1 MKLNITKTISFLMLG
16 AAILLPLRVQAVA
29 QTASVHQATADPV
42 ICTWKNDAK
51 AALSFTFDDGTVDH
65 FTQAA
70 PMLEKHGL
78 RGTFFIVIN
87 WIGKGNKL
95 TWDQVKSL
103 SERDHEIG
111 NHSLTHGNLA
121 TLSDKG
127 DLVNLENEILTP
139 IGIIKEKIGV
149 PPVTF
154 AYPLNA
160 RKPPVQAMVEQ
171 HHIASRLISKGYNG
185 TKFNLETANLAVDS
199 LIAKGGN
206 WAVMIHGIDPA
217 VKGYLPFADP
227 ALLDQHFAYVKSRE
241 KELWVDTF
249 ANVTRYQLTAAACE
263 VKSLQN
269 TPGLMEFE
277 LIGKEPNKTEKNV
290 PLTIRI
296 DRPKAVEAS
305 QGKRKLQL
313 RSQGNATLCCDVLPN
328 AGPVQVR
335 FDKNGYSL
343 QSWSPLKG
351 KTLTCNMQVMGKIQ
365 KTME

>member
-1 MKLNITKTISFLMLG
+1 MKLNITKTVGFLTLG
-16 AAILLPLRVQAVA
+16 SALLVSLRLPAVA
-29 QTASVHQATADPV
+29 QTTSELPAAADPV

-51 AALSFTFDDGTVDH
+51 AAISFTFDDGTVDH

-95 TWDQVKSL
+95 TWEQVKSL
-103 SERDHEIG
+103 SERGHEIG
-111 NHSLTHGNLA
+111 NHSMTHGNLA

-127 DLVNLENEILTP
+127 DLVNMQKEIVTP

-149 PPVTF
+149 APVTF

-185 TKFNLETANLAVDS
+185 TKFSLEAANRDVDS

-217 VKGYLPFADP
+217 LKGYLPFAD
-227 ALLDQHFAYVKSRE
+227 ATLLDQHFAYVKSRE
-241 KELWVDTF
+241 KDLWVDTF

-263 VKSLQN
+263 VKSLKN
-269 TPGLMEFE
+269 TPTLVEFE
-277 LIGKEPNKTEKNV
+277 LVGKEPEKPDKNV
-290 PLTIRI
+290 PLTVRI
-296 DRPKAVEAS
+296 DRSKAIEAT
-305 QGKRKLQL
+305 QGNRKLEL
-313 RSQGNATLCCDVLPN
+313 RAEGNATLCCDVHPN
-328 AGPVQVR
+328 GSPVRIR
-335 FDKNGYSL
+335 FGS
-343 QSWSPLKG
+343 
-351 KTLTCNMQVMGKIQ
+351 
-365 KTME
+365 

>member
-1 MKLNITKTISFLMLG
+1 MKLNITKTISLLTFG
-16 AAILLPLRVQAVA
+16 AAFLLPLHLLAVA
-29 QTASVHQATADPV
+29 QNESVLHATAVPV

-51 AALSFTFDDGTVDH
+51 AALSFSFDDGTVDH

-103 SERDHEIG
+103 SERGHEIG
-111 NHSLTHGNLA
+111 SHSLRHWNLV
-121 TLSDKG
+121 TSSTNG
-127 DLVNLENEILTP
+127 DLVNLEKEIVDP

-149 PPVTF
+149 APVTF

-160 RKPPVQAMVEQ
+160 RNPQVQAMAEQ
-171 HHIASRLISKGYNG
+171 HYLATRLHDMGYDG
-185 TKFNLETANLAVDS
+185 TNFNLESTNRKVDS
-199 LIAKGGN
+199 LIAKGGSG
-206 WAVMIHGIDPA
+206 VVLIHGIDPA
-217 VKGYLPFADP
+217 VKGYKPFNDP
-227 ALLDQHFAYVKSRE
+227 TLLDQHFAYVKSRE

-269 TPGLMEFE
+269 TTGLMEFE
-277 LIGKEPNKTEKNV
+277 LIGKEPNKPEKNA

-296 DRPKAVEAS
+296 DRPKAVEAR
-305 QGKRKLQL
+305 QGSRKLEL
-313 RSQGNATLCCDVLPN
+313 RSQGNATLCCEVVPN
-328 AGPVQVR
+328 AGPVQVS
-335 FDKNGYSL
+335 FA
-343 QSWSPLKG
+343 P
-351 KTLTCNMQVMGKIQ
+351 
-365 KTME
+365 

>member
-1 MKLNITKTISFLMLG
+1 MKLNITKTISLLMLG
-16 AAILLPLRVQAVA
+16 TAFLLPLHLPAVA
-29 QTASVHQATADPV
+29 QNESVLHATAVPV

-103 SERDHEIG
+103 AERGHEIG
-111 NHSLTHGNLA
+111 NHSMTHGNLV
-121 TLSDKG
+121 TLSNKG
-127 DLVNLENEILTP
+127 DLVNLEKEIVDP
-139 IGIIKEKIGV
+139 IGIIREKIGV

-154 AYPLNA
+154 CYPLNA
-160 RKPPVQAMVEQ
+160 RNPQVQALAEQ

-185 TKFNLETANLAVDS
+185 TKFNLETANREVDS

-217 VKGYLPFADP
+217 LKGYLPFAD
-227 ALLDQHFAYVKSRE
+227 ATLLDQHFAYVKSRE

-269 TPGLMEFE
+269 TSGLMEFE
-277 LIGKEPNKTEKNV
+277 LIGKEPNKPEKNA

-328 AGPVQVR
+328 AGAVQVS
-335 FDKNGYSL
+335 FAPFE
-343 QSWSPLKG
+343 SPTLK
-351 KTLTCNMQVMGKIQ
+351 KP
-365 KTME
+365 